1 MLADRVYTV
10 YIYIY
15 VYIFMHFC
23 ISWHIGTQGSRMFSE
38 FFFPCID
45 RPPVLMQGQVRCPIA
60 LQRPR
65 WKYIPRENNLTNF
78 TVPRWGQL
86 ATVPS
91 DHGISCQRVRRD
103 KSTNFI
109 CSSRVTRGDATPHS
123 TRFQPKVNS
132 MAILDDIMTSCQLLA
147 CRMILC
153 QVWIVEICSGLCPWK
168 LQRSCGV
175 LSYPCKLPWS
185 LGRNS

>member
-1 MLADRVYTV
+1 MLADK
-10 YIYIY
+10 

-23 ISWHIGTQGSRMFSE
+23 ISLHIGTQGSRMFSE
-38 FFFPCID
+38 FSFLHASIVLLF
-45 RPPVLMQGQVRCPIA
+45 LMQGQVRCPIA

-78 TVPRWGQL
+78 TVPRWGQS
-86 ATVPS
+86 ATVSS
-91 DHGISCQRVRRD
+91 DQGISCQRVRCD
-103 KSTNFI
+103 TSTNFI
-109 CSSRVTRGDATPHS
+109 CCSRVTRGDTTPHS

-147 CRMILC
+147 CRIILC

-185 LGRNS
+185 LGTNS